1 MEIRRIRTLALETF
15 KSLNKLNPH
24 FMKDLFNKRN
34 TFERKKNNL
43 EIPRRNTV
51 KFGDNSVKS
60 LGPHIWN
67 SLPEEIKS
75 EQSYEKFKGFIETNY
90 GMDQIANAVFVFPYK
105 KLNIHI
111 KYILD
116 SDKLIRKNIF
126 VVLKIVALGIDPF
139 K

>member
-1 MEIRRIRTLALETF
+1 MRFLLNEYDSDYKTLLEKSKKCTMEIRRIRTLALETF

-34 TFERKKNNL
+34 TFERRKNNL

-75 EQSYEKFKGFIETNY
+75 EQSYEKFKGFIETWY
-90 GMDQIANAVFVFPYK
+90 GPNCKCCLCVSLQET
-105 KLNIHI
+105 
-111 KYILD
+111 KYLH
-116 SDKLIRKNIF
+116 
-126 VVLKIVALGIDPF
+126 
-139 K
+139 

>member
-34 TFERKKNNL
+34 TFERRKNNNL

-60 LGPHIWN
+60 LGPPIWN
-67 SLPEEIKS
+67 SLPEE
-75 EQSYEKFKGFIETNY
+75 
-90 GMDQIANAVFVFPYK
+90 K
-105 KLNIHI
+105 KI
-111 KYILD
+111 
-116 SDKLIRKNIF
+116 
-126 VVLKIVALGIDPF
+126 
-139 K
+139 

>member
-24 FMKDLFNKRN
+24 FMNGLVNKSN
-34 TFERKKNNL
+34 KSERRKNNL

-60 LGPHIWN
+60 VGPHIWN

-75 EQSYEKFKGFIETNY
+75 EQSYEKFKEFIETWY
-90 GMDQIANAVFVFPYK
+90 GPNCECCFCVSLQETK
-105 KLNIHI
+105 CLH
-111 KYILD
+111 
-116 SDKLIRKNIF
+116 
-126 VVLKIVALGIDPF
+126 
-139 K
+139 